1 MIAPSFN
8 FDLGVKNYK
17 KNRII
22 VDKIHL
28 KNEILYNI
36 EKTKKTSVNFSAFSY
51 FNDSNL
57 NFLDAI
63 RDLKASSLDNSFNFF
78 INKNGNLFTDV
89 EMSSDSYFHPEGS
102 EKLNVF
108 VCLYGS
114 KKNLNNEKKA
124 SSIYRFNQL
133 KTFSGMIKTFYKNAY
148 DVNFEPL
155 EIDNS
160 YEKITNLG
168 FDIVSY
174 ANERLNND

>member
-1 MIAPSFN
+1 
-8 FDLGVKNYK
+8 
-17 KNRII
+17 
-22 VDKIHL
+22 
-28 KNEILYNI
+28 
-36 EKTKKTSVNFSAFSY
+36 
-51 FNDSNL
+51 
-57 NFLDAI
+57 
-63 RDLKASSLDNSFNFF
+63 
-78 INKNGNLFTDV
+78 
-89 EMSSDSYFHPEGS
+89 MSSDSFFHPERS

-108 VCLYGS
+108 VCFSGS

-133 KTFSGMIKTFYKNAY
+133 KTFAGIIKTFYKNSY

-155 EIDNS
+155 EVDSS